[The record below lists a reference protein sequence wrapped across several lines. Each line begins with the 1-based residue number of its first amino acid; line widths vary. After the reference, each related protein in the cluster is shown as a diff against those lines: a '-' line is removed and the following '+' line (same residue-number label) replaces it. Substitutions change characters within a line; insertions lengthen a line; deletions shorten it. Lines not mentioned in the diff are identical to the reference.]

1 MTDITVFPMRNL
13 PDGSAEIAEHPF
25 FPEFWDVAVQAE
37 DGDLLDEAVDLATTE
52 EAEAAVD
59 AFLLK
64 YPEANVSYA

>member
-13 PDGSAEIAEHPF
+13 PDGSTEIAEHPF
-25 FPEFWDVAVQAE
+25 FPEFWDVAVQA
-37 DGDLLDEAVDLATTE
+37 VDLATTE
-52 EAEAAVD
+52 PAEAAVD